1 MKRISLTTFLFC
13 LALLLPAGAFAKDRS
28 TEVHIYQATQV
39 GNVTLQ
45 PGIYQVKVMPSGSS
59 NDVSFLRNGKQ
70 IAKVDGCPSVQL
82 SKKSS
87 NTSVTLDNSGTVPRI
102 SQIDFEG
109 QQTAVGFNTAATAS
123 ASAGE

>member
-39 GNVTLQ
+39 GTATLQ
-45 PGIYQVKVMPSGSS
+45 PGVYRVKVMPSGNT
-59 NDVSFLRNGKQ
+59 NDVTFSKNGKEV
-70 IAKVDGCPSVQL
+70 AKVAGCPNVQL
-82 SKKSS
+82 AKKSAS
-87 NTSVTLDNSGTVPRI
+87 TSVTLDNSGQVPRVA
-102 SQIDFEG
+102 QIDFEG
-109 QQTAVGFNTAATAS
+109 QQTAVGLATPAVN

>member
-45 PGIYQVKVMPSGSS
+45 PGTYQVKVMPNGNS
-59 NDVSFLRNGKQ
+59 NDVSFSHNGKQ
-70 IAKVDGCPSVQL
+70 VAKVTGCPNVQL
-82 SKKSS
+82 AKKAN
-87 NTSVTLDNSGTVPRI
+87 NTSVTLDDSGSVPRI
-102 SQIDFEG
+102 SEIDFEG
-109 QQTAVGFNTAATAS
+109 QQTAVGLKAATVS

>member
-45 PGIYQVKVMPSGSS
+45 PGTYQVKVSPSGNT
-59 NDVSFLRNGKQ
+59 NDVSFSKNGK
-70 IAKVDGCPSVQL
+70 AVAELTGCQNVQL
-82 SKKSS
+82 PRKSD
-87 NTSVTLDNSGTVPRI
+87 NTSVTVDNSGQIPRI
-102 SQIDFEG
+102 AEIDFEG
-109 QQTAVGFNTAATAS
+109 QQTAVGFAAPTVN

>member
-39 GNVTLQ
+39 GDVTLH
-45 PGIYQVKVMPSGSS
+45 PGTYQVKVMPTGNTS
-59 NDVSFLRNGKQ
+59 DVSFLQNGKQ
-70 IAKVDGCPSVQL
+70 VAKVTGCPNVPL
-82 SKKSS
+82 ARKAESS
-87 NTSVTLDNSGTVPRI
+87 SVTLDNSGKVPRI
-102 SQIDFEG
+102 AEIDFEG
-109 QQTAVGFNTAATAS
+109 QQTAVGFNTAPVS

>member
-1 MKRISLTTFLFC
+1 LKRISLTTFLFC

-45 PGIYQVKVMPSGSS
+45 PGIYQVKVSPSGNT
-59 NDVSFLRNGKQ
+59 NDVSFSKNGREV
-70 IAKVDGCPSVQL
+70 AKVTGCQNVPLQR
-82 SKKSS
+82 KSNS
-87 NTSVTLDNSGTVPRI
+87 TSVTLDNSGQVPRI
-102 SQIDFEG
+102 AEIDFEG
-109 QQTAVGFNTAATAS
+109 QQTAVGLAAPTVN

>member
-13 LALLLPAGAFAKDRS
+13 LALLLPAGAFAKERS

-45 PGIYQVKVMPSGSS
+45 PGTYQVKVTPSGNTS
-59 NDVSFLRNGKQ
+59 DVSFSKNGKEV
-70 IAKVDGCPSVQL
+70 AKVTGCQNVQL
-82 SKKSS
+82 QRKSNS
-87 NTSVTLDNSGTVPRI
+87 TSVTLDNSGQVPRI
-102 SQIDFEG
+102 AEIDFEG
-109 QQTAVGFNTAATAS
+109 QQTAVGFTPPTMN